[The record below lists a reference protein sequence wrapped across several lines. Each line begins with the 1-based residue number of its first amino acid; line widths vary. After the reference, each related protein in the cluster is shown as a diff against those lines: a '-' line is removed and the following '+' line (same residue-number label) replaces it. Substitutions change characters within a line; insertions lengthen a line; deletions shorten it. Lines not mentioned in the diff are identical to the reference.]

1 MQASRDNLDHTK
13 KIFGVLYKRE
23 QQASRQRVEL
33 LSVTA
38 ASEDGSVTSGA
49 CAEKSGGRA
58 RSERELK
65 SFPVFLAEMR
75 KARQKRR
82 PEESQRVSSLQL
94 SLHTWGAIISLL
106 RCGYGADRSASAAEF
121 RNAGM
126 EHHTRG

>member
-1 MQASRDNLDHTK
+1 MHRKQQKPNGFRAALGSLARQITATMQASRGSFYDTK

-38 ASEDGSVTSGA
+38 ALDGSVTSGA

-65 SFPVFLAEMR
+65 FFPVFLAEMR
-75 KARQKRR
+75 KAR
-82 PEESQRVSSLQL
+82 
-94 SLHTWGAIISLL
+94 
-106 RCGYGADRSASAAEF
+106 
-121 RNAGM
+121 
-126 EHHTRG
+126 